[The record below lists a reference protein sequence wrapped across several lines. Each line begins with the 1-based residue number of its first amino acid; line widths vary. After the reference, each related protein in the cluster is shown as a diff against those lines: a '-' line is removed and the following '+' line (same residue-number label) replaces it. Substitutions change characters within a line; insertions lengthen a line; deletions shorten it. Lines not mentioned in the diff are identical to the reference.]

1 MPSGYLW
8 AYVMCKFTHSFS
20 KLAVSILIRIYCS
33 YLQDYFIPGLEVI
46 QNDAGILEGLLKKT
60 CPPVYRHLQ
69 KHKVE
74 PLLYMTDWF
83 LCAMTRTLPWE
94 TLLRVWDCFLAEGIR
109 VIFKVALVIIGA
121 SLSRHKVR
129 KTCTGLCETLCVLRS
144 PPDHIMEE
152 EFIIN
157 NMMRLNLRVEDFQI
171 EHTRQKARR
180 AKQKAQQDP
189 NGSES
194 STSNG
199 RRNMPTLWGDVYE
212 WDAQQ

>member
-1 MPSGYLW
+1 MVHL
-8 AYVMCKFTHSFS
+8 
-20 KLAVSILIRIYCS
+20 CS

-46 QNDAGILEGLLKKT
+46 QNDAGIMEGLLKKT

-129 KTCTGLCETLCVLRS
+129 KTCTGLCETLAVLRS
-144 PPDHIMEE
+144 PEEHIVEE

-180 AKQKAQQDP
+180 AKQKAQQEA
-189 NGSES
+189 ES
-194 STSNG
+194 SGSNNG
-199 RRNMPTLWGDVYE
+199 HRRNMPTL
-212 WDAQQ
+212 